1 MKLVDINDYISPNQ
15 SCVKSLV
22 DTIKNNKGTQIKK
35 ITLDDCLSCTGCI
48 TSSESLLI
56 NNYSLENHFSLLKEK
71 YKADSSIK
79 LGLISYQSLESF
91 IIVYKQKKNL
101 EKNLLSY
108 YNEISNII
116 ATILDLDFIL
126 PLNDFIIYSLN
137 LCYNEFISRKK
148 NHKTTVCSECPGWV
162 CYAEKKIGKIC
173 FEHMSKIKSPHEIS
187 AIIIKTLGEKYFK
200 SLNKDYNTDNN
211 LYICS
216 IMSCF
221 DKKIEPIKSKNSGI
235 NNVISSIE
243 LEEKFKNFL
252 DGNNNIIQGIKNKII
267 NLSLFKKIISMN
279 NDIMPT
285 KEIIGKEI
293 INKHND
299 NDENSIINLSLY
311 NFIFNENYSSNFYIE
326 YFIYKIKKENINCF
340 IERKQGKNIDSKEI
354 IIYKD
359 EAKLEII
366 YKFLISYGLRNIQNI
381 VRMIKSNKIKYDYIE
396 IMACPGGCINGAG
409 QIRVEK
415 SRDEVFN
422 NIEKGF
428 IDFKDN
434 KNNIDIDLQM
444 EKSVKEIEK
453 TVEELNI
460 DKNIFEQFFKEADF
474 SKSDL
479 DW

>member
-1 MKLVDINDYISPNQ
+1 
-15 SCVKSLV
+15 
-22 DTIKNNKGTQIKK
+22 
-35 ITLDDCLSCTGCI
+35 
-48 TSSESLLI
+48 
-56 NNYSLENHFSLLKEK
+56 
-71 YKADSSIK
+71 
-79 LGLISYQSLESF
+79 
-91 IIVYKQKKNL
+91 
-101 EKNLLSY
+101 
-108 YNEISNII
+108 
-116 ATILDLDFIL
+116 
-126 PLNDFIIYSLN
+126 
-137 LCYNEFISRKK
+137 
-148 NHKTTVCSECPGWV
+148 
-162 CYAEKKIGKIC
+162 
-173 FEHMSKIKSPHEIS
+173 MSKIKSPHEIS
-187 AIIIKTLGEKYFK
+187 AIIIKTLCQKYFK

-285 KEIIGKEI
+285 KEIIEKEI
-293 INKHND
+293 INNYND

-340 IERKQGKNIDSKEI
+340 IERKPGKNIDSKEI

-359 EAKLEII
+359 ETKLEII

-434 KNNIDIDLQM
+434 KKNIDIDLQM
-444 EKSVKEIEK
+444 EKSVKEMEK
-453 TVEELNI
+453 IVEELNI